1 MLFRSLKIIYQ
12 DLAQPSVKKV
22 GIALGTVFGLS
33 NTLLL
38 PIKLL
43 NERTK
48 LLFQNNMERY
58 KIKLNEIPEDIICE
72 VPPEIGIPVIE
83 KLTYIQDINIS
94 ELYINLLAKASSE
107 NHEDKV
113 HPYFIN
119 AISNLCPDEAVFIQ
133 NIKNSFKDK
142 DSWYIPYQSIVLNEE
157 IGKFRNSQILIAKY
171 LIDKALLNSLTYMSK
186 YPLYIDN
193 LIALGFLEF
202 IEDGEL
208 TDRDTFYQ
216 PIEEQYKSEIELIK
230 KERETGERKLSIINK
245 YFAITETGREF
256 VRIIS

>member
-1 MLFRSLKIIYQ
+1 MDELLKQMLPYGITGATALTAMIKNPDILKIIYQ

-94 ELYINLLAKASSE
+94 ELYINLLAKA
-107 NHEDKV
+107 
-113 HPYFIN
+113 
-119 AISNLCPDEAVFIQ
+119 
-133 NIKNSFKDK
+133 
-142 DSWYIPYQSIVLNEE
+142 
-157 IGKFRNSQILIAKY
+157 
-171 LIDKALLNSLTYMSK
+171 
-186 YPLYIDN
+186 
-193 LIALGFLEF
+193 
-202 IEDGEL
+202 
-208 TDRDTFYQ
+208 
-216 PIEEQYKSEIELIK
+216 
-230 KERETGERKLSIINK
+230 
-245 YFAITETGREF
+245 
-256 VRIIS
+256 